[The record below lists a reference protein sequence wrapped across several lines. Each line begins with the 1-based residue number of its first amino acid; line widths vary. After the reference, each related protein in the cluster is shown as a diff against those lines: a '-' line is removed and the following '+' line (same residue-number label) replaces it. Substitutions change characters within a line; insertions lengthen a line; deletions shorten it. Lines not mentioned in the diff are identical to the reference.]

1 MKIIRSNLD
10 LEFGDNDDT
19 VIRSM
24 PEDSDDQETMVLPH
38 PDETL
43 ILERSDPLYEGIPA
57 SNVYCTRAASLL
69 SLVPKL
75 RMQPVHENIKALHV
89 QLVEEIKAFET
100 IDSESGLL
108 KRENKIAS
116 HFICALL
123 DETILN
129 TPWGRKSKWENHS
142 MLKRFHGEGQEGR
155 KFYVLLKQ
163 LLQSPDKFIQLIEL
177 AYICMSLGYEGI
189 YGKTDMAARTVGQ
202 HRQKLFD
209 LIQKIKGPDEAV
221 LSTNWEGIKGGRR
234 SLKPLIPLWVSVVV
248 VSVVLMVIYFG
259 VIFYI
264 NQDSDRVARRI
275 DKIAQKETVLP
286 SNSQTTTVPV
296 ILPPAP
302 TITKKDL
309 DEKAAVDGS
318 KTSKKSET
326 NEKSRTIF
334 GVEKLNQLLD
344 EEIKEKKITV
354 LNGPTVRIA
363 NAFQSGSDAVKDE
376 FVPILHKLG
385 KFLSDYDVRVLV
397 VGHTD
402 NQPMFSGRFPSNWHL
417 SEARAKSAATRLAVN
432 DVMAEQVRFEG
443 HGASEPITDNDT
455 AQNRALNR
463 RLEIHIR

>member
-1 MKIIRSNLD
+1 MNPD
-10 LEFGDNDDT
+10 FGDNDET

-24 PEDSDDQETMVLPH
+24 PEDNDDQETMVLPH

-43 ILERSDPLYEGIPA
+43 ILERSDPLYEGIPV
-57 SNVYCTRAASLL
+57 SNSFCMRAAALL

-89 QLVEEIKAFET
+89 QLVEEIKEFEKF
-100 IDSESGLL
+100 DSESGLL

-116 HFICALL
+116 YFICALL

-129 TPWGRKSKWENHS
+129 TPWGRKSKWENHG
-142 MLKRFHGEGQEGR
+142 MLKRFHGDGQEGR

-163 LLQSPDKFIQLIEL
+163 LLQSPEKYIQLIEL

-189 YGKTDMAARTVGQ
+189 YGKSEMATRTVGQ

-209 LIQKIKGPDEAV
+209 LIQRIKGPDEAV

-234 SLKPLIPLWVSVVV
+234 SLKPQVPMWVSLVVV
-248 VSVVLMVIYFG
+248 GVVLMVIYFG

-264 NQDSDRVARRI
+264 NRDSDRVARRI

-286 SNSQTTTVPV
+286 SNSQTTTVPIV
-296 ILPPAP
+296 IPPAP
-302 TITKKDL
+302 AAMENNSNVKDVVENSEPKL
-309 DEKAAVDGS
+309 DADRLKE
-318 KTSKKSET
+318 
-326 NEKSRTIF
+326 
-334 GVEKLNQLLD
+334 LLG
-344 EEIKEKKITV
+344 EEIKEKRVVI
-354 LNGPTVRIA
+354 LNGPTVRIT
-363 NAFQSGSDAVKDE
+363 NAFQSGSDSVKDE

-385 KFLSDYDVRVLV
+385 KILSNYDSRALV

-417 SEARAKSAATRLAVN
+417 SEARAKSAATRLAVT
-432 DVMAEQVRFEG
+432 DTMAERIRFEG
-443 HGASEPITDNDT
+443 HGASEPIAKNDT
-455 AQNRALNR
+455 SQNRALNR